1 MFVGIDWASAHHDV
15 CVQDDDGKVVTEF
28 RIGHDA
34 EGLEELIRRLGTLGD
49 RGNVPVGIER
59 PDGRLVDFLLATG
72 HPVVPVPPKGV
83 KAWRE
88 AQFSAQAKSDTGDAK
103 VICDYLRLRR
113 AELGVLEPF
122 SQQTRA
128 LRAAVR
134 CRDDLVN
141 QRVGAANQLRATLNT
156 FWPGA
161 AGLFASLFSQVAL
174 AFLERYPTPA
184 KAARLTEG
192 QMETFLRRQRYS
204 GRQTPAELVAK
215 LRRAPGGV
223 MAGPEPEAR
232 GVAVL
237 GYVSVLRSLNG
248 AIARLEDTI
257 ATHLGEHPDAEIFT
271 SLPRSGRITAA
282 QVLTE
287 WGDCRSAY
295 DGPEAVAA
303 LAGVVPVTKNS
314 GKHCTVHFRWACNK
328 RFRRAIT
335 GYADRSRHSSPWAAD
350 VYRRAR
356 ERGCDHPHAVRILAR
371 AWIRVIYRCWVD
383 ETPYDALQHRGAQ
396 RIISVRTPSSVAA

>member
-15 CVQDDDGKVVTEF
+15 CVQTNDGRVVAEF

-34 EGLEELIRRLGTLGD
+34 EGLEDLARRLGAFGD
-49 RGNVPVGIER
+49 RSGVTVGIER
-59 PDGRLVDFLLATG
+59 PDGRLVDFLLAAG

-88 AQFSAQAKSDTGDAK
+88 AQFSAQAKSDPGDAR

-113 AELGVLEPF
+113 ATLPILEPF

-134 CRDDLVN
+134 SRDDMVA
-141 QRVGAANQLRATLNT
+141 QRVGVANQLRATLDA
-156 FWPGA
+156 FWPGP
-161 AGLFASLFSQVAL
+161 AGLFASLFSQVTL

-184 KAARLTEG
+184 SAAGLTEK
-192 QMETFLRRQRYS
+192 QMEVFLRRQHYS
-204 GRQTPAELVAK
+204 GRQKAAELVAK
-215 LRRAPGGV
+215 LHRAPQGV
-223 MAGPEPEAR
+223 MAGPEVEAR
-232 GVAVL
+232 RQAVL
-237 GYVSVLRSLNG
+237 GYVGVLRSLNG
-248 AIARLEDTI
+248 AIGRLEDTI
-257 ATHLGEHPDAEIFT
+257 ATQLGEHPDAEIFT

-314 GKHCTVHFRWACNK
+314 GKYRTVHFRWACNK

-371 AWIRVIYRCWVD
+371 AWIKIIYRCWVD
-383 ETPYDALQHRGAQ
+383 GTPYDASQHGGAL
-396 RIISVRTPSSVAA
+396 RLVNAEAPSILAA